1 MATSPIP
8 RRSTSEAELD
18 RWNQWWRQTPVY
30 QNFMRRQGLPA
41 DGRVRLSRGQQA
53 ALEREMRA
61 AGLRIPSGMHIDQ
74 GGNLNQQSRLV
85 KTAAIAGG
93 AAAAAFGIPG
103 VFPGLLSGG
112 PAAVAPGSVLPS
124 TAIGPSVATLGY
136 GAPTLAGAGAGS
148 LAPLA
153 SQAIG
158 PSVATLGYGAP
169 TLAGV
174 GAGSLAPLASQAIG
188 PSVATLAHGAPTV
201 SGLGPLATVAQ
212 MAAPG
217 ALPGILQRA
226 AETGAESLGN
236 RLLRA
241 GIAGLAGLPGLLTG
255 GPSEAE
261 ERLTRR
267 IEEMLAQ
274 QQARTSAQE
283 PLFQA
288 VTRMAGTLQPRQA
301 WPGGRSLYGGD

>member
-112 PAAVAPGSVLPS
+112 PAAVAPGSALPS
-124 TAIGPSVATLGY
+124 TAIGPSAATLGY
-136 GAPTLAGAGAGS
+136 GAPTLAGA
-148 LAPLA
+148 
-153 SQAIG
+153 
-158 PSVATLGYGAP
+158 
-169 TLAGV
+169 